1 MAAGLVV
8 VASAQGAL
16 PLQQR
21 VLAPSELPGFAIN
34 GPPEIVPSP
43 AAWYRVKF
51 SHRFQDSA
59 ALRARGFVVGAREQL
74 TGSNAQALS
83 AVIEFKSPRG
93 ARKMVGQ
100 TIADL
105 RSGSYAL
112 KRFAVP
118 GIPGAQAAAS
128 STVNDKGL
136 SIAFADG
143 RFWYLVSV
151 RYPPKAAKPPQRTS
165 LIAAARALYR
175 RVHSA

>member
-21 VLAPSELPGFAIN
+21 VLGPSELPGFAIN
-34 GPPEIVPSP
+34 GPPEIVPSA
-43 AAWYRVKF
+43 AAWYRVKL
-51 SHRFQDSA
+51 SRRFKDSA
-59 ALRARGFVVGAREQL
+59 ALKARGFVVGAREQL
-74 TGSNAQALS
+74 IGLNARALS
-83 AVIEFKSPRG
+83 VVIEFKNPRG
-93 ARKMVGQ
+93 ARAMASQ

-118 GIPGAQAAAS
+118 GIPDAQAAAS
-128 STVNDKGL
+128 STANDKAL

-165 LIAAARALYR
+165 LIAAARILYR
-175 RVHSA
+175 RVHAA